1 MVKQQIDSKPIHKLE
16 ELKEYISNTYNIP
29 SDNIVVSAMELDSN
43 NYWRW
48 ICPPSSDGCSNIM
61 ELLRNSTFLISD
73 NGIAYYYCNDK
84 KQASKDNKYF
94 PDQKDISVDCIGSFI
109 LWEVDN
115 NAVLID
121 NNIEHDLP
129 RKITVCVSTYGTK
142 LIETE
147 DARKIQEC
155 YNDINDALMRC
166 DFFRLIHSFNSV

>member
-1 MVKQQIDSKPIHKLE
+1 MIELTAIHKLE
-16 ELKEYISNTYNIP
+16 ELKKYISNSCDIAC
-29 SDNIVVSAMELDSN
+29 DNIVISAIGLGYD

-61 ELLRNSTFLISD
+61 ELLRNSSFLMSD
-73 NGIAYYYCNDK
+73 NSIAYYYCNDK
-84 KQASKDNKYF
+84 KKTIKDNKYF

-121 NNIEHDLP
+121 NNTEHDLP
-129 RKITVCVSTYGTK
+129 RKIMVCVSTYGTK

-155 YNDINDALMRC
+155 YNDITHALLRC